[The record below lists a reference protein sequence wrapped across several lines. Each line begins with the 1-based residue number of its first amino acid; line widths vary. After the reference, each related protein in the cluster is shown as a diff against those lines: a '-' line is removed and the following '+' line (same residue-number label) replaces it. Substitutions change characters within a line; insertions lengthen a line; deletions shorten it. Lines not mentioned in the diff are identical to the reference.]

1 MRKFFTRNSGDSHQ
15 LSPEPP
21 SPSFSSVSSTGPA
34 RPIRLVYCDEK
45 GKFRMDPEA
54 VATLQ
59 LVKEP
64 VGVVSVCGRARQ
76 GKSFI
81 LNQLLGKSSG
91 FQVAS
96 THRPCT
102 KGLWLWS
109 APIKRIA
116 LDGTEYNLLLLDSE
130 GIDAYD
136 QTGTYSTQIFSLA
149 VLLSSM
155 FIYNQMGGID
165 ETALDRL
172 SLVTEMTKH
181 IRVRASGGRS
191 TASELGQ
198 FSPIFVWLLRDF
210 YLDLAEDNRKITP
223 RDYLELAL
231 RPVQGSGRDI
241 ASKNEIRESIR
252 ALFPDRECFTL
263 VRPLSNEN
271 ELQRLDQIPMDKL
284 RSEFRSGLDA
294 LTKFVFE
301 RTRPKQLG
309 ATVMTGPIL
318 ARITQSFLDAI
329 NNGAVPTITSSWQ
342 SVEEAECQR
351 AYDLATE
358 VYMSGFDRSKPPE
371 EAALREAHEEA
382 FKKSMS
388 AFNGSAV
395 GSGSTR
401 QKYEK
406 RLQNFLRKAFECTDL
421 DLLLMQD
428 FKRDAFREAYL
439 QCSNAIQ
446 NMEKELRTA
455 CHAPDAKIDNV
466 LKEWQQCCMDKDM
479 IQRIPCTASRKGFCF
494 LDDLVS
500 KYEASSHGPE
510 KWQKLTAFLRQSLEG
525 TVADLIKKQIDRV
538 GSEKSSL
545 MLKCRSIE
553 DKMGLLNKQLEASE
567 KYKSEYLKRYEDAIN
582 DKKKLADDYMSRIT
596 NLQSKCSSLEER
608 CSSLSKTLGSARLES
623 TDWKR
628 KYEQA
633 LSKQKA
639 EEGQA
644 SSEIAI
650 LKSKSS
656 AAEARLAAAR
666 EQAQSAQEDAEEWK
680 RKYDIAVREAKAALE
695 KAAVVQERSNK
706 QTQLRE
712 DALREEF
719 SVSLAEKEEEIKDKA
734 AKIEYA
740 EQRLTTLSLELKAAE
755 SKIRNYDLEI
765 SKVKHEIKELGEK
778 LETANAT
785 AQSFE
790 RQTKMLEQEKLYLE
804 QKYQSEFDRFEEVQ
818 DRCKTAE
825 REAKRATELADKARA
840 EAVTAQKE
848 KSEIQR
854 IAMERL
860 TQIERAERH
869 IESLQRQKA
878 DLSNEAERYRVAEMD
893 AVSKVAMLEARVEE
907 REREIETLLK
917 SNNEQRATTVQVLES
932 LLETERAARAE
943 ATNRAEALSVKLQ
956 ATQGKLDALQQ
967 KMTEVRLNETALDN
981 KLKTQSHG
989 KRVRAD
995 GYEMGVDS
1003 VQDADIIEKGVR
1015 GNKRSRSTTSPLK
1028 TTQPEDGGS
1037 VFKGDDENHSQQ
1049 TDSDDYTRFT
1059 VQRLKQELTKHNFG
1073 AELLQ
1078 LKNPNKKDIVLLYE
1092 KHVLQKL

>member
-1 MRKFFTRNSGDSHQ
+1 MKRFFTRGSGDSPQ
-15 LSPEPP
+15 PSPEPP
-21 SPSFSSVSSTGPA
+21 PPAAATGATLGPA

-81 LNQLLGKSSG
+81 LNQLLGRSSG

-109 APIKRIA
+109 APLKRTA

-155 FIYNQMGGID
+155 FVYNQMGGID

-210 YLDLAEDNRKITP
+210 YLDLVEDNRKITP

-231 RPVQGSGRDI
+231 RPVQGDRRDI
-241 ASKNEIRESIR
+241 AAKNEIRESIR

-263 VRPLSNEN
+263 VRPLSNEHD
-271 ELQRLDQIPMDKL
+271 LQRLDQIPLDRL
-284 RSEFRSGLDA
+284 RPEFRSGLDA
-294 LTKFVFE
+294 FTRFVFE
-301 RTRPKQLG
+301 RTRPKQVG

-318 ARITQSFLDAI
+318 ARITQSFLDAL

-358 VYMSGFDRSKPPE
+358 VYMSAFDRSKPPE
-371 EAALREAHEEA
+371 EAAIREAHEEA
-382 FKKSMS
+382 VRKSVTE
-388 AFNGSAV
+388 FNASAV
-395 GSGSTR
+395 GAGSTR
-401 QKYEK
+401 QKYEN
-406 RLQNFLRKAFECTDL
+406 RLQNFLKKAFEDY
-421 DLLLMQD
+421 
-428 FKRDAFREAYL
+428 KRDAFREAYL
-439 QCSNAIQ
+439 QCTNAIQ
-446 NMEKELRTA
+446 NMEKELRKA
-455 CHAPDAKIDNV
+455 CYVPDAKIDNV
-466 LKEWQQCCMDKDM
+466 LKV
-479 IQRIPCTASRKGFCF
+479 
-494 LDDLVS
+494 LDSLVS

-510 KWQKLTAFLRQSLEG
+510 KWRKLNVFLQQSLEG
-525 TVADLIKKQIDRV
+525 PVLDLIKKQMDQI

-545 MLKCRSIE
+545 MLRCRSIE

-567 KYKSEYLKRYEDAIN
+567 KYKSEYLKRYEDTIN
-582 DKKKLADDYMSRIT
+582 DKKKLADDYMSRIG

-608 CSSLSKTLGSARLES
+608 CTSLSKTLDTVRQESLE
-623 TDWKR
+623 WKR
-628 KYEQA
+628 KYEQI

-639 EEGQA
+639 EEDQA
-644 SSEIAI
+644 SAEIAI
-650 LKSKSS
+650 LKSRGS

-666 EQAQSAQEDAEEWK
+666 EQAQSAQEEAEEWK

-695 KAAVVQERSNK
+695 KAAVVQERTNK
-706 QTQLRE
+706 QTQQRE

-719 SVSLAEKEEEIKDKA
+719 SITLAEKDEEIKNKA
-734 AKIEYA
+734 AKSEYA
-740 EQRLTTLSLELKAAE
+740 EQHLTTLSLELKAAE
-755 SKIRNYDLEI
+755 SRIKNYELEVSTLKLEI
-765 SKVKHEIKELGEK
+765 REMVEK
-778 LETANAT
+778 FEAVNAT
-785 AQSFE
+785 AQSCE
-790 RQTKMLEQEKLYLE
+790 REARILEQEKIHLE
-804 QKYQSEFDRFEEVQ
+804 QKYRSEFDRFEEVQ
-818 DRCKTAE
+818 ERCKIAE
-825 REAKRATELADKARA
+825 KEAIRATGLADKARA

-848 KSEIQR
+848 KSEMHQ

-860 TQIERAERH
+860 AKIERAERH
-869 IESLQRQKA
+869 IENLERQKTDLA
-878 DLSNEAERYRVAEMD
+878 DEVERIRISEMD
-893 AVSKVAMLEARVEE
+893 ALSKVVMLEARVEE
-907 REREIETLLK
+907 REKEIESLLK
-917 SNNEQRATTVQVLES
+917 SNNEQRASTVQVLES

-943 ATNRAEALSVKLQ
+943 ASNRAEALSVQLQ
-956 ATQGKLDALQQ
+956 ATQGKLDLLQQ
-967 KMTEVRLNETALDN
+967 QLTTVRLSETALDS
-981 KLKTQSHG
+981 KLKTASHG
-989 KRVRAD
+989 KRTRID
-995 GYEMGVDS
+995 DYEMGVES
-1003 VQDADIIEKGVR
+1003 VHDMDNNDKIIR

-1028 TTQPEDGGS
+1028 FTQPEDGGS
-1037 VFKGDDENHSQQ
+1037 VFRGDEDNHSQQ
-1049 TDSDDYTRFT
+1049 TNSEDYTKFT
-1059 VQRLKQELTKHNFG
+1059 VQKLKQELTKHNFG
-1073 AELLQ
+1073 GELLQ
-1078 LKNPNKKDIVLLYE
+1078 LRNPNKKDILALYE
-1092 KHVLQKL
+1092 KYVLQKS

>member
-1 MRKFFTRNSGDSHQ
+1 MRKFFTRPSGDS
-15 LSPEPP
+15 PEHP
-21 SPSFSSVSSTGPA
+21 SPSAATGPA

-54 VATLQ
+54 VAALQ
-59 LVKEP
+59 LVKDP

-81 LNQLLGKSSG
+81 LNQLLGRSSG

-109 APIKRIA
+109 APIRRTA
-116 LDGTEYNLLLLDSE
+116 LDGTDYNLLLLDSE

-155 FIYNQMGGID
+155 FVYNQMGGID
-165 ETALDRL
+165 EAALDRL

-181 IRVRASGGRS
+181 IRVRASGERT

-210 YLDLAEDNRKITP
+210 YLDLVEDNRRITP

-231 RPVQGSGRDI
+231 RPVQGGGRDL
-241 ASKNEIRESIR
+241 AAKNEIRESIR

-271 ELQRLDQIPMDKL
+271 ELQRLDQIPLDKL
-284 RSEFRSGLDA
+284 RPEFRSGLDA
-294 LTKFVFE
+294 FTKFVFE
-301 RTRPKQLG
+301 RTRPKQFG

-318 ARITQSFLDAI
+318 ACITQSFLDAI

-342 SVEEAECQR
+342 SVEEAQCQR

-358 VYMSGFDRSKPPE
+358 VYMSAFDRSKPPE
-371 EAALREAHEEA
+371 EAALREAHEVA
-382 FKKSMS
+382 VQKSLA
-388 AFNGSAV
+388 AFNDNAIGA
-395 GSGSTR
+395 GSTR
-401 QKYEK
+401 HKYEK
-406 RLQNFLRKAFECTDL
+406 RLQNFLKKAFEDY
-421 DLLLMQD
+421 
-428 FKRDAFREAYL
+428 KRDAFREAYL

-446 NMEKELRTA
+446 NMEKELRAA
-455 CHAPDAKIDNV
+455 CHAPDAKVDNV
-466 LKEWQQCCMDKDM
+466 LKV
-479 IQRIPCTASRKGFCF
+479 
-494 LDDLVS
+494 LDNLLT
-500 KYEASSHGPE
+500 KYEASCHGPE
-510 KWQKLTAFLRQSLEG
+510 KWQKLTSFLRHSLEG
-525 TVADLIKKQIDRV
+525 PVLDLIKKQIDQI

-545 MLKCRSIE
+545 VLKCRSIE

-582 DKKKLADDYMSRIT
+582 DKKKLADDYMSRIM

-608 CSSLSKTLGSARLES
+608 ASSLSKTVDSSRQES
-623 TDWKR
+623 IEWKR
-628 KYEQA
+628 KYEQV

-639 EEGQA
+639 EEDQA
-644 SSEIAI
+644 SAEIAI
-650 LKSKSS
+650 LKSRSS

-666 EQAQSAQEDAEEWK
+666 EHSQSAQEEAEEWK

-695 KAAVVQERSNK
+695 KAASVQERSNK
-706 QTQLRE
+706 QTQMRE
-712 DALREEF
+712 DTLRAEF
-719 SVSLAEKEEEIKDKA
+719 SSSLAEKEEEIKDKA

-755 SKIRNYDLEI
+755 SKIKNYDLEI
-765 SKVKHEIKELGEK
+765 STLKIGIKELGEK

-790 RQTKMLEQEKLYLE
+790 REVRILEQEKSHLE
-804 QKYQSEFDRFEEVQ
+804 EKYRSEFNRFEEVQ
-818 DRCKTAE
+818 ERCRTAE

-848 KSEIQR
+848 KNEIQR
-854 IAMERL
+854 TAMERL
-860 TQIERAERH
+860 AQIERAERH
-869 IESLQRQKA
+869 IESLERQKA
-878 DLSNEAERYRVAEMD
+878 DLANELERYRVSEMD
-893 AVSKVAMLEARVEE
+893 AISKVTMLESRVEE
-907 REREIETLLK
+907 REKEIETLLK
-917 SNNEQRATTVQVLES
+917 SNNEQRASTVQVLES
-932 LLETERAARAE
+932 LLETERVARAE

-956 ATQGKLDALQQ
+956 ATQGKLDSLQQ
-967 KMTEVRLNETALDN
+967 KMTEVRLNESALDS
-981 KLKTQSHG
+981 KLRTASHG
-989 KRVRAD
+989 KRSRVD
-995 GYEMGVDS
+995 NYEMAFESVHDMDVDDGVMR
-1003 VQDADIIEKGVR
+1003 E
-1015 GNKRSRSTTSPLK
+1015 NKRSRSTTSPSK
-1028 TTQPEDGGS
+1028 FTQHEDGGS
-1037 VFKGDDENHSQQ
+1037 VFKGDEENHSQQ
-1049 TDSDDYTRFT
+1049 TNSEDYTKFT

-1078 LKNPNKKDIVLLYE
+1078 LRNPNKKDILSLYE
-1092 KHVLQKL
+1092 KYVLQKS